1 MSATATA
8 PDLRELLDVAVDAAY
23 RAGKRTLAHFN
34 TGVAVER
41 KADASPVTIAD
52 REAERVLRE
61 RIAASFPDHA
71 ILGEEEG
78 ETTGANP
85 DYRWIVDPIDGTKS
99 FISGVPLFGTLIGVE
114 VRGVP
119 AVGVLYLPALDDMI
133 CAADGLGCFWNGRPC
148 RVSQTQTLDEAVV
161 VTSSIIRCQERSD
174 AFDRLTEAT
183 RLQRTW
189 GDAFGYALV
198 ATGRAEI
205 MLDPVVNPWDVAPMV
220 PILREAGGRFATW
233 KGENTIHGGDAVAT
247 NAALYDAV
255 QDILQT
261 ERRK

>member
-119 AVGVLYLPALDDMI
+119 AVGVLLSL
-133 CAADGLGCFWNGRPC
+133 
-148 RVSQTQTLDEAVV
+148 
-161 VTSSIIRCQERSD
+161 
-174 AFDRLTEAT
+174 
-183 RLQRTW
+183 
-189 GDAFGYALV
+189 
-198 ATGRAEI
+198 
-205 MLDPVVNPWDVAPMV
+205 
-220 PILREAGGRFATW
+220 
-233 KGENTIHGGDAVAT
+233 IH
-247 NAALYDAV
+247 
-255 QDILQT
+255 I
-261 ERRK
+261 